1 MTLPKIDFTSW
12 YPWKQRN
19 KIKKSEAPGV
29 YMLAKFIT
37 VPSGSANPLENNIIY
52 FGETCRSLKG
62 RWDQFD
68 RSAFQSKRGHSGGI
82 NYRRIYRD
90 EGQHLYLASM
100 SLTIT
105 DKTLRSCFIRF
116 VERKL
121 ILDFVI
127 KHGLRPKCNLK

>member
-1 MTLPKIDFTSW
+1 MSLPRVEFTPW

-19 KIKKSEAPGV
+19 RIKNSEAPGV
-29 YMLAKFIT
+29 YMLAKFMT
-37 VPSGSANPLENNIIY
+37 VPSGSANPLNNNIIY

-68 RSAFQSKRGHSGGI
+68 RSAFQSKSGHSGGI
-82 NYRRIYRD
+82 NYRRIYGD
-90 EGQHLYLASM
+90 IGQHLYLAGM
-100 SLTIT
+100 PVTIT

-127 KHGLRPKCNLK
+127 KHDARPKCNLK